1 MVFCSLN
8 RTFAAKIY
16 NKVMK
21 NIKSH
26 NILYAACYA
35 ILMAAMCSCSGNFH
49 VEGTIT
55 EAKDSTL
62 YFEHMGLDGVAIM
75 DSVILD
81 EDGDFD
87 FSFKGNETPEFYRLR
102 IAGSIINVSID
113 STETVTFKA
122 SYPTMASQYEVE
134 GSDNCKRIK
143 ELSILQQQLLAK
155 IIAVNNTT
163 GISYKETEDSINNM
177 IERYKDYVRINYIA
191 KDPRAAS
198 SYFALFQTIGNRLIF
213 QPQESEMDIRTFAA
227 VATAWDTFYGG
238 EAGANGE
245 VKHVERAENL
255 HNIAI
260 EGLKAL
266 RIKQAREYGP
276 AIDPDKIQVVSV
288 FDIPLNDN
296 KGKRRSLKEFKG
308 KVVLLDFHAFSMPES
323 VQRIMMLRDIYNKYH
338 DRGFEIYQVSLDDN
352 EHYWKTKTSALPWV
366 CVYDPAG
373 VESEYLQRYNVTQIP
388 TFFLIDKNNSLE
400 KRDSQIKDLDSEI
413 HSLL

>member
-1 MVFCSLN
+1 MASLLCACN
-8 RTFAAKIY
+8 N
-16 NKVMK
+16 NK
-21 NIKSH
+21 
-26 NILYAACYA
+26 
-35 ILMAAMCSCSGNFH
+35 FH
-49 VEGTIT
+49 VKGIIA

-62 YFEHMGLDGVAIM
+62 YFEHMSLDGVVVM
-75 DSVILD
+75 DSIVLD

-102 IAGSIINVSID
+102 IARNIINVSID

-122 SYPTMASQYEVE
+122 SYPTMASKYEVE

-177 IERYKDYVRINYIA
+177 IEQYKDYVRTNYII

-227 VATAWDTFYGG
+227 VATAWDTYYGG

-276 AIDPDKIQVVSV
+276 AIDPDKVQVISV

-296 KGKRRSLKEFKG
+296 KGKRRSLTEFKG
-308 KVVLLDFHAFSMPES
+308 RVVLLDFHAFSMPES
-323 VQRIMMLRDIYNKYH
+323 VQRIMMLRDIYN
-338 DRGFEIYQVSLDDN
+338 
-352 EHYWKTKTSALPWV
+352 LPR
-366 CVYDPAG
+366 
-373 VESEYLQRYNVTQIP
+373 QRI
-388 TFFLIDKNNSLE
+388 
-400 KRDSQIKDLDSEI
+400 
-413 HSLL
+413 

>member
-1 MVFCSLN
+1 V
-8 RTFAAKIY
+8 
-16 NKVMK
+16 
-21 NIKSH
+21 
-26 NILYAACYA
+26 
-35 ILMAAMCSCSGNFH
+35 
-49 VEGTIT
+49 
-55 EAKDSTL
+55 L
-62 YFEHMGLDGVAIM
+62 YFENVGLEGISII
-75 DSVILD
+75 DSVKLSD
-81 EDGDFD
+81 KGD
-87 FSFKGNETPEFYRLR
+87 FSFSEEATEAPEFYRLR
-102 IAGSIINVSID
+102 IYDQIINVSID

-122 SYPTMASQYEVE
+122 SYPTMASKYEVE

-177 IERYKDYVRINYIA
+177 IEQYKDYVRTNYII

-238 EAGANGE
+238 EAGVKGE
-245 VKHVERAENL
+245 KKHVERAENL

-276 AIDPDKIQVVSV
+276 AIDPNKVQVISV

-296 KGKRRSLKEFKG
+296 RGKRRSLKEFKG

-338 DRGFEIYQVSLDDN
+338 DRGFEIYQVSIDDN
-352 EHYWKTKTSALPWV
+352 EHYWKTKT
-366 CVYDPAG
+366 
-373 VESEYLQRYNVTQIP
+373 
-388 TFFLIDKNNSLE
+388 
-400 KRDSQIKDLDSEI
+400 
-413 HSLL
+413 

>member
-1 MVFCSLN
+1 
-8 RTFAAKIY
+8 
-16 NKVMK
+16 MK
-21 NIKSH
+21 TIHSH
-26 NILYAACYA
+26 IFSFFHSFIFRHVACCA
-35 ILMAAMCSCSGNFH
+35 VLIAAMCSCSDNFH

-62 YFEHMGLDGVAIM
+62 YFEHMSLDGVVVM
-75 DSVILD
+75 DSIVLD

-102 IAGSIINVSID
+102 IARNIINVSID

-122 SYPTMASQYEVE
+122 SYPTMASKYEVE

-177 IERYKDYVRINYIA
+177 IEQYKDYVRTNYII

-227 VATAWDTFYGG
+227 VATAWDTYYGG

-245 VKHVERAENL
+245 VKHVDRAENL

-276 AIDPDKIQVVSV
+276 AIDPDKVQVISV

-296 KGKRRSLKEFKG
+296 KGKRRSLTEFKG
-308 KVVLLDFHAFSMPES
+308 RVVLLDFHAFSMPES

-338 DRGFEIYQVSLDDN
+338 DRGFEIYQVSVDDN

-366 CVYDPAG
+366 CVHDPAG
-373 VESEYLQRYNVTQIP
+373 VESEYLQKYNVTQIP

-413 HSLL
+413 QSLL